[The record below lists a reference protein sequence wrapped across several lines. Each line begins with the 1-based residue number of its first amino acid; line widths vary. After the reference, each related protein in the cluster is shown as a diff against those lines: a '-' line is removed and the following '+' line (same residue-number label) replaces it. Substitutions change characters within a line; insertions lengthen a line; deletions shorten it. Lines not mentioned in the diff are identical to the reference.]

1 MQVRGIEPPVRVK
14 FGGLSMS
21 LITQEVLER
30 HYAAARRAGASESIV
45 DAPEY
50 RASLE
55 AVLAEN
61 NREV

>member
-1 MQVRGIEPPVRVK
+1 
-14 FGGLSMS
+14 MS

-30 HYAAARRAGASESIV
+30 HYAAARFAGADPAIV

-61 NREV
+61 NKEV